1 MARPGWPGRAWQTV
15 RHDRTGSAGH
25 ADLVRELIDGA
36 AGISQ
41 EYDNLPPGDQAWWE
55 GYRARLEHAAREA
68 GQR

>member
-1 MARPGWPGRAWQTV
+1 M
-15 RHDRTGSAGH
+15 
-25 ADLVRELIDGA
+25 

-55 GYRARLEHAAREA
+55 GYRARLERAAREA